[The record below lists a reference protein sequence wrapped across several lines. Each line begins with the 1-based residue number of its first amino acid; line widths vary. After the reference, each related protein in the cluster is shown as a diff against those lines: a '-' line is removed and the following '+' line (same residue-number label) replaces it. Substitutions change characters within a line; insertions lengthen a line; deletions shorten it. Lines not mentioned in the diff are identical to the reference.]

1 MRGTE
6 DCSDR
11 VLVRRARSGDRGA
24 FGTLYRRYLD
34 DVYRFVYIHTGNRA
48 DAEDLTAQVF
58 LKMLEK
64 LESYRG
70 DGAFLSWLRGIA
82 RYTVLDFWRDRYAVQ
97 VMPLEQFLDWLPVE
111 SQPALSPP
119 DPEKRAWLERILEAL
134 PDHYRQVLEFRFL
147 KQFSIKETARAM
159 GITENYV
166 KVMQHRAL
174 KKAAQVTE
182 TQKVRN
188 GQG

>member
-24 FGTLYRRYLD
+24 LGALYRRCVD
-34 DVYRFVYIHTGNRA
+34 DVYRFVYARTGNRA

-58 LKMLEK
+58 LKMLQR

-70 DGAFLSWLRGIA
+70 DGDFLSWLRGIA
-82 RYTVLDFWRDRYAVQ
+82 RYTVLDFWRDRYATQ
-97 VMPLEQFLDWLPVE
+97 EMPLEQFLDWLPVE
-111 SQPALSPP
+111 FQPALSP
-119 DPEKRAWLERILEAL
+119 DPEKSAWLERILEAL
-134 PDHYRQVLEFRFL
+134 PDHYRQVLELRFL
-147 KQFSIKETARAM
+147 KQCSIKETARAM

-174 KKAAQVTE
+174 KKATQVAE
-182 TQKVRN
+182 TQEVRD